1 MTSVTAGRSAGLAW
15 WSAATIFVSAFLLFQ
30 VQPVISK
37 TILPWFGGSP
47 AVWTTA
53 LLFFQ
58 VALLGGY
65 TYAHL
70 LIRYVPLARQPLVH
84 TGLLLLA
91 LFTLPITPGDF
102 WKPADGSIP
111 EWRIILLL
119 LAKVGP
125 TYFILSS
132 TGPLI
137 QAWFSQAYPGRSPY
151 RLYALSN
158 VGSLAALLTYPF
170 LFEILLTVRMQ
181 GSLWSL
187 GFVLFAALISIMA
200 LGVWRLSEDERQK
213 AEVVAKLPE
222 SIRPVFDQPIDD
234 APPPSG
240 LLMIGWVLLA
250 ALGTAS
256 LMSFTNQVCQD
267 ITVNPLMWIVPL
279 SLYLI
284 SLIIC
289 FDSERWYVRR
299 FWGPLAIVG
308 ILLLSALNNVSAVDE
323 FFTWV
328 QAPLKLKTP
337 LTFTLAFDK
346 TMAGVS
352 WLVEKIDLAIQ
363 KAFDPAWEFS
373 FEMTTESYGD
383 NLIAQAVAY
392 VTVLFLIC
400 MVAHGELVKSKPAP
414 KHLTMYFLLIS
425 AGGALGGIFVALLC
439 PFIFKTHFELAIC
452 ILAGFLV
459 AWIAIANDGRASW
472 LKGREYAQWAAA
484 FVVAGTVLLVAKSLY
499 DPIEEGTVI
508 ARNFYGVLSVKKL
521 NQDDPSNAGYA
532 LYHGRILHGFQFRQP
547 IEAGDA
553 VLYRAPGS
561 SQAKEY
567 RADRIEQGKV
577 VLVDAEGG
585 EVRKDLESWDL
596 ELVNPD
602 PNWPREL
609 DPNTYYLPSTGVG
622 LAASEYPRL
631 DGQGMKVGVI
641 GLGTGTMIT
650 HGKAGDTYRFYD
662 IDPKVVAMQSKYFSY
677 FHKKP
682 EVNKEVV
689 LGDARIRMER
699 EEDQGYDLIV
709 LDAFSGD
716 AIPGHLLTVEAVEQY
731 MRHLRKNA
739 KGEPVGIIAVHISNR
754 YLDLEPVVAALSR
767 KFEMPA
773 KVFHVEEGENGNDN
787 GDTGSDWILMTRN
800 DEFWHNPNVELMAQ
814 PLTVKPE
821 KELLWTDQ
829 QRSLVPILK

>member
-1 MTSVTAGRSAGLAW
+1 MTSVTAGRTSGLAW

-58 VALLGGY
+58 IALLGGY
-65 TYAHL
+65 AYAHL

-102 WKPADGSIP
+102 WKPADGAYP
-111 EWRIILLL
+111 ELRIMLLL

-137 QAWFSQAYPGRSPY
+137 QAWFSQAYPGHSPY

-158 VGSLAALLTYPF
+158 VGSLAALLSYPF
-170 LFEILLTVRMQ
+170 LFEILLTVRTQ

-187 GFVLFAALISIMA
+187 GFVIFAGLISIMS
-200 LGVWRLSEDERQK
+200 LGVWKLAEDERQK
-213 AEVVAKLPE
+213 ADVVSKLPE
-222 SIRPVFDQPIDD
+222 SIRPVFDQPVDETL
-234 APPPSG
+234 PPSG

-250 ALGTAS
+250 ALGTTA
-256 LMSFTNQVCQD
+256 LMAITNHVCQD
-267 ITVNPLMWIVPL
+267 ISVDPFMWVVPL
-279 SLYLI
+279 SLYLL

-289 FDSERWYVRR
+289 FDSERWYIRR
-299 FWGPLAIVG
+299 LWGPLTLGA

-323 FFTWV
+323 FLTWA
-328 QAPLKLKTP
+328 QTPLKLEEP
-337 LTFTLAFDK
+337 LTFTWAFDK
-346 TMAGVS
+346 ILAGIGWIVS
-352 WLVEKIDLAIQ
+352 KLDLFIQ
-363 KAFDPAWEFS
+363 RVFDPTWGLS
-373 FEMTTESYGD
+373 FDLTTESYGD
-383 NLIAQAVAY
+383 NLIAQAIVY

-414 KHLTMYFLLIS
+414 RHLTMYFLLIS
-425 AGGALGGIFVALLC
+425 AGGAVGGVFVALIC
-439 PFIFKTHFELAIC
+439 PLIFQTHFELPLC
-452 ILAGFLV
+452 LLAGFLV
-459 AWIAIANDGRASW
+459 GWVALANDGRESW

-484 FVVAGTVLLVAKSLY
+484 FVVAGTVLLVAKSVY
-499 DPIEEGTVI
+499 EPIEEGTVI
-508 ARNFYGVLSVKKL
+508 DRNFYGVLSVKKL
-521 NQDDPSNAGYA
+521 NQDDPSNAGRA

-547 IEAGDA
+547 IEPGET
-553 VLYRAPGS
+553 VLYRAPGA
-561 SQAKEY
+561 SQPEEY
-567 RADRIEQGKV
+567 RVDRIELGKA
-577 VLVDAEGG
+577 VLVDPDGHEIK
-585 EVRKDLESWDL
+585 KDLASWDL
-596 ELVNPD
+596 ELANPD
-602 PNWPREL
+602 EDWPREL

-631 DGQGMKVGVI
+631 VGQGMKVGVI

-662 IDPKVVAMQSKYFSY
+662 IDPKVVAMQDKYFTYLRKS
-677 FHKKP
+677 P
-682 EVNKEVV
+682 AESEVV

-699 EEDQGYDLIV
+699 EPDQSYDLIV

-716 AIPGHLLTVEAVEQY
+716 AIPGHLLTVEAFEQY
-731 MRHLRKNA
+731 LRHLKKNNQ
-739 KGEPVGIIAVHISNR
+739 GEPVGIIAVHISNR
-754 YLDLEPVVAALSR
+754 YLDLEPVVAALAR
-767 KFEMPA
+767 RFELPA
-773 KVFHVEEGENGNDN
+773 KIFHVEEGDNGNDN
-787 GDTGSDWILMTRN
+787 GDTGSDWILLSRN
-800 DEFWHNPNVELMAQ
+800 DEFWHSPSVELMAQ